1 MVLYNMTKQPDDKY
15 NYEIKSISEMLMKCL
30 WILIGACMWV
40 GVILSIFTG
49 SSALQILGGVI
60 IASAFSGF
68 LYYVA
73 FYKGGVS

>member
-1 MVLYNMTKQPDDKY
+1 MVFYNMTKQPDDEY
-15 NYEIKSISEMLMKCL
+15 NYEIKSIGEMLMKSL
-30 WILIGACMWV
+30 WILIGFCMWV
-40 GVILSIFTG
+40 GVILSIFNG

>member
-15 NYEIKSISEMLMKCL
+15 NYEVKSIGEMLMKCL

-49 SSALQILGGVI
+49 SSALQILGGVV

>member
-1 MVLYNMTKQPDDKY
+1 MTKQPDDEY
-15 NYEIKSISEMLMKCL
+15 NYEIKSIGEVLMKYL
-30 WILIGACMWV
+30 WILIGFCMWV

-73 FYKGGVS
+73 YYKGGVS

>member
-1 MVLYNMTKQPDDKY
+1 VFYNMTKQPDDEY
-15 NYEIKSISEMLMKCL
+15 NYEIKSIGEMLMKSL
-30 WILIGACMWV
+30 WILIGFCMWV
-40 GVILSIFTG
+40 GVILSIFNG

>member
-15 NYEIKSISEMLMKCL
+15 NYEVKSISEILMKCL
-30 WILIGACMWV
+30 WILICASMWV

-68 LYYVA
+68 LYYAA

>member
-1 MVLYNMTKQPDDKY
+1 MTKQPDDEY
-15 NYEIKSISEMLMKCL
+15 NYEIKSIGEMLMKSL
-30 WILIGACMWV
+30 WILIGFCMWV
-40 GVILSIFTG
+40 GVILSIFNG